1 MSKSDPLRLPSLCVF
16 LAAALLGGLATS
28 SRADMTVIQA
38 NYWSHNGTFPSPS
51 SAPGITSPG
60 TYVVDSPGNR
70 YFYREDSGY
79 PVNLARL
86 TDGAFDWSNGPR
98 PSWSV
103 LPNQTTLTFALD
115 LVTNPGG
122 YTIDSIATYAS
133 WDSGRDGQSYTV
145 EYSLAS
151 APETFLTLATL
162 TPYDVADESF
172 PLVTEQRPNPI
183 TFQLE
188 PYSYYDTSRSSTLV
202 TLTSSAGPLAEGVG
216 SLQFKFG
223 DFAQNANAFENGG
236 TGFQEFDVFGSI
248 TDSGSS
254 SFRPIVVQ
262 SNHHSINGTFPG
274 SVSGTDL
281 LQTSL
286 SSASRTG
293 APGTVLTSTDLL
305 QTSLASA
312 SRTGAPGSGNA
323 YFYREDSGYGVNL
336 ARLTDGVLDA
346 SSGAQP
352 SLSVLPNQ
360 TTLTFDLDLAAN
372 PDGYTINSIA
382 TYASWDSGRDGQSY
396 TVQYSLA
403 SAPETF
409 LTLATLTPYD
419 VADESFPLVEEQRPN
434 PITFQLEP
442 YSYHDTS
449 RSSTLVTLAPSTG
462 HLAEGVGSLR
472 FLFTGYEN
480 GGTGFQEFD
489 VIGFATVP
497 EPSSALLVG
506 SGFFFL
512 GLFRWLALRAKA
524 RLSV

>member
-1 MSKSDPLRLPSLCVF
+1 MKSDSLGARWLCIFFFASLFCGLP
-16 LAAALLGGLATS
+16 AS
-28 SRADMTVIQA
+28 SRADMTVIQS
-38 NYWSHNGTFPSPS
+38 NYWSHNGTFPSPA

-60 TYVVDSPGNR
+60 TYVLDPPGNR
-70 YFYREDSGY
+70 YFYREDTGY
-79 PVNLARL
+79 AVDLARL
-86 TDGAFDWSNGPR
+86 TDGAFDGSNGPK

-145 EYSLAS
+145 EYSLAR

-162 TPYDVADESF
+162 TPYNVADESF
-172 PLVTEQRPNPI
+172 PLVTEERYNP
-183 TFQLE
+183 TTNQLE
-188 PYSYYDTSRSSTLV
+188 PYSYYNTSRSSTLV
-202 TLTSSAGPLAEGVG
+202 TLASSTGHLAEGVG
-216 SLQFKFG
+216 NLRFKFG
-223 DFAQNANAFENGG
+223 DYALNANAFENGG
-236 TGFQEFDVFGSI
+236 TGFQEFDVFGSR
-248 TDSGSS
+248 TLPGSS
-254 SFRPIVVQ
+254 SGSGPAVQ
-262 SNHHSINGTFPG
+262 SNHHSINGTFAG

-293 APGTVLTSTDLL
+293 GPGTSVTSTDLL

-323 YFYREDSGYGVNL
+323 YFYNEDNGYTVNL
-336 ARLTDGVLDA
+336 ARLTDGVLNA
-346 SSGAQP
+346 SSGPQP
-352 SLSVLPNQ
+352 TLSVLPNQ
-360 TTLTFDLDLAAN
+360 TTLTFALDLVTN
-372 PDGYTINSIA
+372 PGGYTINSIA
-382 TYASWDSGRDGQSY
+382 TYASWNDGRDGQSY
-396 TVQYSLA
+396 TVEYSLA

-409 LTLATLTPYD
+409 LTLATLTPYN
-419 VADESFPLVEEQRPN
+419 VAESSFPLVEGERPN

-449 RSSTLVTLAPSTG
+449 RSSTLVTLVPSTG

-497 EPSSALLVG
+497 EPSTYVLFLLG
-506 SGFFFL
+506 AGAAYLWKRRKSSL
-512 GLFRWLALRAKA
+512 
-524 RLSV
+524 

>member
-1 MSKSDPLRLPSLCVF
+1 MSKSDLLRLPSLCVF

-60 TYVVDSPGNR
+60 TYVVDPPGNR
-70 YFYREDSGY
+70 YFYGEDDY
-79 PVNLARL
+79 AVDLAPL
-86 TDGAFDWSNGPR
+86 TDGAFDGSNGPK

-162 TPYDVADESF
+162 TPYDVPESSF
-172 PLVTEQRPNPI
+172 PLVEVRRPNPI
-183 TFQLE
+183 TSQLE
-188 PYSYYDTSRSSTLV
+188 PYSYHDTSRSSTLV

-223 DFAQNANAFENGG
+223 DFAQNVDAFENGG

-293 APGTVLTSTDLL
+293 SPGTVVTSTDLL

-312 SRTGAPGSGNA
+312 SRTGAPGSGNR
-323 YFYREDSGYGVNL
+323 YFYGEDDYAVDL
-336 ARLTDGVLDA
+336 APLTDGVLNA
-346 SSGAQP
+346 SSGPQP
-352 SLSVLPNQ
+352 TLSVLPNQ
-360 TTLTFDLDLAAN
+360 TTLTFALDLDTN
-372 PDGYTINSIA
+372 PGGYTINSIA

-396 TVQYSLA
+396 TVEYSLA

-419 VADESFPLVEEQRPN
+419 VPESSFPLVEVWRRN
-434 PITFQLEP
+434 PITSQLEP

-497 EPSSALLVG
+497 EPSTYLLVL
-506 SGFFFL
+506 L
-512 GLFRWLALRAKA
+512 GAGAIYLWKRRKRSL
-524 RLSV
+524 

>member
-60 TYVVDSPGNR
+60 TYVVDAPGNR

-86 TDGAFDWSNGPR
+86 TDGAFDGSNGPR

-133 WDSGRDGQSYTV
+133 WDSGRDGQSYIV

-172 PLVTEQRPNPI
+172 PLVTEQRPNP
-183 TFQLE
+183 
-188 PYSYYDTSRSSTLV
+188 S
-202 TLTSSAGPLAEGVG
+202 
-216 SLQFKFG
+216 
-223 DFAQNANAFENGG
+223 
-236 TGFQEFDVFGSI
+236 
-248 TDSGSS
+248 
-254 SFRPIVVQ
+254 
-262 SNHHSINGTFPG
+262 
-274 SVSGTDL
+274 
-281 LQTSL
+281 
-286 SSASRTG
+286 
-293 APGTVLTSTDLL
+293 
-305 QTSLASA
+305 
-312 SRTGAPGSGNA
+312 
-323 YFYREDSGYGVNL
+323 
-336 ARLTDGVLDA
+336 
-346 SSGAQP
+346 
-352 SLSVLPNQ
+352 
-360 TTLTFDLDLAAN
+360 
-372 PDGYTINSIA
+372 
-382 TYASWDSGRDGQSY
+382 
-396 TVQYSLA
+396 
-403 SAPETF
+403 
-409 LTLATLTPYD
+409 
-419 VADESFPLVEEQRPN
+419 
-434 PITFQLEP
+434 TFQLEP

-512 GLFRWLALRAKA
+512 GLFRWLTLRAKA

>member
-1 MSKSDPLRLPSLCVF
+1 MMKKSDSSGARWLCVF
-16 LAAALLGGLATS
+16 FFASLFCGLATS
-28 SRADMTVIQA
+28 SRADMTVIQS
-38 NYWSHNGTFPSPS
+38 NYWSHNGTFPSPA

-60 TYVVDSPGNR
+60 TYVIDPPGNR
-70 YFYREDSGY
+70 YFYREDTGY
-79 PVNLARL
+79 AVDLARL
-86 TDGAFDWSNGPR
+86 TDGAFDGSNGPK

-151 APETFLTLATL
+151 APATFLTLATL

-172 PLVTEQRPNPI
+172 PLVEGERFNPS
-183 TFQLE
+183 TFQPE
-188 PYSYYDTSRSSTLV
+188 PYSYHDTSRSSTLV
-202 TLTSSAGPLAEGVG
+202 TLAPSTGHLAEGVG
-216 SLQFKFG
+216 SLRFLFTG
-223 DFAQNANAFENGG
+223 YENGG
-236 TGFQEFDVFGSI
+236 TGFQEFDVFGSR
-248 TDSGSS
+248 TVSGSS
-254 SFRPIVVQ
+254 SGPPVVVQ

-293 APGTVLTSTDLL
+293 APGTVVTSTDLL

-323 YFYREDSGYGVNL
+323 YFYREDSGYAVNL
-336 ARLTDGVLDA
+336 ARLTDGVLNA
-346 SSGAQP
+346 SSGPQP
-352 SLSVLPNQ
+352 TLSVLPNQ
-360 TTLTFDLDLAAN
+360 TTLTFALDLVAN
-372 PDGYTINSIA
+372 PGGYTINSIA

-396 TVQYSLA
+396 TVEYSLA

-419 VADESFPLVEEQRPN
+419 VADESFPLVEGERFN
-434 PITFQLEP
+434 PSTFQPEP

-497 EPSSALLVG
+497 EPSTYVLFLLG
-506 SGFFFL
+506 AGAASFWKRRKRSL
-512 GLFRWLALRAKA
+512 
-524 RLSV
+524 